1 MLVYNSEIKF
11 GKDSTTVCKPMCTY
25 EGRKSVCW
33 IPGGP
38 SQTKELYKLK
48 DNTGK
53 DYFEFVTK
61 KWNF

>member
-38 SQTKELYKLK
+38 S
-48 DNTGK
+48 
-53 DYFEFVTK
+53 
-61 KWNF
+61 